1 MPRATFT
8 HEVTV
13 YRPMDHVW
21 ARLQDAQTYANI
33 GPVEKVWDPSHDED
47 GILLGY
53 TWSTTVGRK
62 PYQGSAE
69 TVEAENP
76 HYLKMDLDAGE
87 LAGSLTSALEAVTDD
102 VTHLT
107 VTLEII
113 SKGTLSTLFFPV
125 ISDAVGRGLPE
136 QVEAFAA
143 ALTDT

>member
-13 YRPMDHVW
+13 HRSMQHVW
-21 ARLQDAQTYANI
+21 ERLQDANTYANI
-33 GPVEKVWDPSHDED
+33 GPVEKVWDAVHDED
-47 GILLGY
+47 GILQRY

-62 PYQGSAE
+62 PYEGSAR
-69 TVEAENP
+69 TVEAHNP

-87 LAGSLTSALEAVTDD
+87 LAGSLTTALEPVTDD
-102 VTHLT
+102 VTNLA
-107 VTLEII
+107 VTLEIV

-136 QVEAFAA
+136 QVEAFTATIAA
-143 ALTDT
+143 D

>member
-13 YRPMDHVW
+13 HRSMQHVW
-21 ARLQDAQTYANI
+21 ERLQDANTYANI
-33 GPVEKVWDPSHDED
+33 GPVQKVWDPVHDDD
-47 GILLGY
+47 GILQRY

-62 PYQGSAE
+62 PYEGSAR
-69 TVEAENP
+69 TVEAHNP

-87 LAGSLTSALEAVTDD
+87 VAGSLATALEAVTDE
-102 VTHLT
+102 VTNLA

-136 QVEAFAA
+136 QVETFAVA
-143 ALTDT
+143 IDQD

>member
-13 YRPMDHVW
+13 HRSMQHVW
-21 ARLQDAQTYANI
+21 KRLQDADTYANI
-33 GPVEKVWDPSHDED
+33 GPVEKVWDPVHDDD
-47 GILLGY
+47 GVLQQY

-62 PYQGSAE
+62 PYEGSAR
-69 TVEAENP
+69 TVEAHNP
-76 HYLKMDLDAGE
+76 SYLKMDLDAGE
-87 LAGSLTSALEAVTDD
+87 VAGSLATALEAVTDE
-102 VTHLT
+102 VTNLA

-136 QVEAFAA
+136 QVETFAGA
-143 ALTDT
+143 IDQD